1 MKQISQIHQRLELD
15 FKQDLKVDFW
25 GVLHYRG
32 LEDHGTLL
40 VDAIKAKPTE
50 DTRSGCGSKH
60 HLAVGGGVE
69 EVVTQGGETKRT
81 LRSLRDWE
89 KVSHHYRHSVVHF
102 GHSVSQSACT
112 GLGRLVG
119 DTLPLLPSIHLYPI
133 HLTPAD
139 KRLFSCSHFF
149 FVCQGDHSHA
159 LVIKALYHRRSHQSS
174 HTGYGQRLWDVLF
187 YILVHLVQPLL
198 EGHIPT
204 ASVKTSFKTL
214 ICVRKQSLMND
225 WCVNADSSPT
235 RQNPIVWHKV

>member
-1 MKQISQIHQRLELD
+1 M
-15 FKQDLKVDFW
+15 
-25 GVLHYRG
+25 
-32 LEDHGTLL
+32 L

-139 KRLFSCSHFF
+139 KRFFSCSNFF
-149 FVCQGDHSHA
+149 FCLPGGSQSCP
-159 LVIKALYHRRSHQSS
+159 RHQSS
-174 HTGYGQRLWDVLF
+174 LSPPFPPVQSYWLWPKALGC
-187 YILVHLVQPLL
+187 PLL
-198 EGHIPT
+198 HSGPSGPIT
-204 ASVKTSFKTL
+204 A
-214 ICVRKQSLMND
+214 
-225 WCVNADSSPT
+225 
-235 RQNPIVWHKV
+235 